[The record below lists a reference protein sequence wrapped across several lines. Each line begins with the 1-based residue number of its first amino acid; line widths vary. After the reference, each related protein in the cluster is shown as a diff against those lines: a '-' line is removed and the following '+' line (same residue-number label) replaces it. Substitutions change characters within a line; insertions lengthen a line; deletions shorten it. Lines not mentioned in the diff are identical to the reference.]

1 MRMDRIA
8 DRLDPISDFELVLR
22 KVAHGARL
30 LGLGWWVSLGF
41 VTLVDGGAAN
51 PSWIVV
57 SIVAALAWIATAVA
71 VYRVDVSL
79 ATSRLMVTGDLLLA
93 GFSLVSV
100 TRPLADSA
108 VSVYGGFPML
118 VVLVAA
124 IRAKTQAWVTAVVLA
139 VITGGLILAQA
150 VEEPS
155 VAQPISRIFV
165 YVGGAFIATW
175 AVGELRRSDAEIRLA
190 RDELA
195 RSEERA
201 RISAHL
207 HDSVLQTLALIQ
219 KASDRSQQVVSLA
232 RAQERELRSWLYE
245 DRADAPASFAD
256 NIRSGAADVEERY
269 GVPIEVVTVGD
280 APGGQAIDALVG
292 AAREAMVNAARH
304 SGAEVVSVYA
314 EVEEGTARIFV
325 RDRGRGF
332 SLDAVGEDRHG
343 IRDSIRSRLDRHGGS
358 ATLRSDDRGT
368 EWTLEV
374 SR

>member
-1 MRMDRIA
+1 MDRIA